1 MRHALPPN
9 RLLFKGERQLR
20 VVPPDERQH
29 GGLDLQHIFAALHKM
44 RLELLRKLRSPE
56 LDVGAGHTTEF

>member
-1 MRHALPPN
+1 
-9 RLLFKGERQLR
+9 
-20 VVPPDERQH
+20 
-29 GGLDLQHIFAALHKM
+29 M